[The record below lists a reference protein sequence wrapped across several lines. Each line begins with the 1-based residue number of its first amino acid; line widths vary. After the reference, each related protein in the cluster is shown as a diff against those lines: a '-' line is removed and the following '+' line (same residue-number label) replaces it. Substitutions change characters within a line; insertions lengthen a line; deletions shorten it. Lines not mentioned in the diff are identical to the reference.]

1 MHNHMYK
8 VQGIKLLLLTV
19 NIKIVYIFI
28 LKYMILL

>member
-8 VQGIKLLLLTV
+8 VQEIKLLLLIV

>member
-8 VQGIKLLLLTV
+8 VQEIKLLLLTV